1 MTDLTRLTQG
11 HRAAQITCDA
21 AEKTYR
27 EAKRVYLMSRRDLLF
42 WEAEQV
48 VLDASCHSR
57 DHIIG
62 AEK

>member
-1 MTDLTRLTQG
+1 MSDMTAE
-11 HRAAQITCDA
+11 HRAAQITYDA

-27 EAKRVYLMSRRDLLF
+27 EAKRVYLMARNDLLF

-48 VLDASCHSR
+48 VSDAVPSR
-57 DHIIG
+57 DHVIG

>member
-1 MTDLTRLTQG
+1 MTAK
-11 HRAAQITCDA
+11 HRAAQITYDA

-27 EAKRVYLMSRRDLLF
+27 EARRVYMMARKDLLF

-48 VLDASCHSR
+48 VSDAVPSR
-57 DHIIG
+57 DHVIG

>member
-1 MTDLTRLTQG
+1 MTAE
-11 HRAAQITCDA
+11 HRAAQITYDA

-27 EAKRVYLMSRRDLLF
+27 EARRVYMMAREDLLF

-48 VLDASCHSR
+48 VSDASSHSR
-57 DHIIG
+57 DHVIG

>member
-1 MTDLTRLTQG
+1 MSDMTAE
-11 HRAAQITCDA
+11 HRAAQITYDA

-27 EAKRVYLMSRRDLLF
+27 EAKRVYMMARKDLLF

-48 VLDASCHSR
+48 VSDAVPSR
-57 DHIIG
+57 DHVIG